1 MRRLVTCSAALVAV
15 IWRGLQGRDR
25 SLNDRTWIEPVASVG
40 GENGIVTLWIFDV
53 FFFNDMVTTL

>member
-40 GENGIVTLWIFDV
+40 GENGIVTLWILDD
-53 FFFNDMVTTL
+53 FFYDMVTTL

>member
-53 FFFNDMVTTL
+53 FFF